1 MNRIIEIPAELSV
14 PQIGVEA
21 EVSAHELDVGLK
33 IGVALRAS
41 PDVYAGTT
49 VIVPGDTDQTLETEG
64 LLMPDD
70 VSVKKIPFM
79 EVSNSK
85 GGKTATIGG

>member
-1 MNRIIEIPAELSV
+1 MNKIIEVPATLSV
-14 PQIGVEA
+14 PQIGVTA
-21 EVSAHELDVGLK
+21 EVSAMSIDVSLK
-33 IGVALRAS
+33 IGVVLSQS
-41 PDVYAGTT
+41 PDVYAGDT
-49 VIVPGDTDQTLETEG
+49 VVIPTDADQILETEG